1 MSGGA
6 FPSGSDDDGGG
17 FQARSAASGASRRIA
32 SGASHRVSTTSRGR
46 RFQFRTGPLCPWTH
60 WVASLSIPPGRN
72 QKILGHGGGR
82 W

>member
-1 MSGGA
+1 VSGGA
-6 FPSGSDDDGGG
+6 FPSG
-17 FQARSAASGASRRIA
+17 ATTTAAGSKRDRPRTERAEEIA

-60 WVASLSIPPGRN
+60 WVVSLSIPPGGTK
-72 QKILGHGGGR
+72 KILGHGGGR